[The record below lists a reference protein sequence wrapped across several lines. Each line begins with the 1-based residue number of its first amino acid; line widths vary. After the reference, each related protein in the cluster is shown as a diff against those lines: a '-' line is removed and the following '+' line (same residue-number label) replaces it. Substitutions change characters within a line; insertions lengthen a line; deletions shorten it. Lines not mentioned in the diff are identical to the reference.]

1 MTAGR
6 PWTER
11 DEEHLTSLYKLHQG
25 GLFTIE
31 EIAEKLSRTVGAVR
45 AKIRTLNL
53 AGTLPGFDP
62 PTPRKPKRQGKKTSD
77 LGPAPQRRGRRR
89 PNTKQ
94 GKRDY
99 LDGLYVRS
107 SWEANVAQWLNW
119 RVEQGEIV
127 RWEYEIDLFEF
138 PVKRGSKFYTPDFKV
153 WTSETA
159 YHYIEVKGY
168 MDQPSRTKLNRMR
181 IHFPNERVDIL
192 GREEYRE
199 LEKQFRDKL
208 PNWEG

>member
-11 DEEHLTSLYKLHQG
+11 DEQNLTSLYQMHDD
-25 GLFTIE
+25 GLFTLE
-31 EIAEKLSRTVGAVR
+31 EVAERLDRSVPAVR
-45 AKIRTLNL
+45 ARVKALNL

-62 PTPRKPKRQGKKTSD
+62 PSPKAKKAGKKTED

-119 RVEQGEIV
+119 RIEHGEIL

-153 WTSETA
+153 WTSESS
-159 YHYIEVKGY
+159 YYYIEVKGY
-168 MDQPSRTKLNRMR
+168 MDQPSRTKLKRMG
-181 IHFPNERVDIL
+181 IYFPKERVEVL